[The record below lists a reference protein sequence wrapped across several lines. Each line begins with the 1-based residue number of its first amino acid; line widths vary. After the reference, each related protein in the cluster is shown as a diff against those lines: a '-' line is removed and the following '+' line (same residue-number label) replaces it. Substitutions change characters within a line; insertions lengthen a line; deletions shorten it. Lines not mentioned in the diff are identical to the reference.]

1 MHVVGDINSLLLHYF
16 YGWDLTVEVA
26 TSIEPKRTE
35 NSLTLV
41 VAGYSTSRKKDS
53 TDFYFFPPIHFFGGF
68 DRISGSNNF
77 SILSTLIP
85 PNVFETT
92 EILTRQNLGKNF
104 C

>member
-35 NSLTLV
+35 NSRTLV

-53 TDFYFFPPIHFFGGF
+53 TDFIFFPRFI
-68 DRISGSNNF
+68 F
-77 SILSTLIP
+77 SAGLTEFR
-85 PNVFETT
+85 VATT
-92 EILTRQNLGKNF
+92 FQF
-104 C
+104 